1 MPPRQ
6 KITKEMIL
14 EKGFELARQ
23 KGIETVNSRNIAKE
37 LNCSTQPIFSQFKTM
52 EDLRKGVFD
61 FACNKFV
68 DEVLKNSNDEN
79 FLGLTTKWYLNLL
92 RNEQNLYKMLYFSS
106 GFSESPLIE
115 LFLNYESNKQ
125 IILKLQKDYLLSKEQ
140 CLDILLRSFV
150 VLHGIGSLITFNK
163 FEISDDEIVNIVRK
177 TVIDMVKGYS
187 NMNKG

>member
-14 EKGFELARQ
+14 EKGFELAR
-23 KGIETVNSRNIAKE
+23 KRGIETVNSRNIARE

-68 DEVLKNSNDEN
+68 GEVLKNSNDEN

-125 IILKLQKDYLLSKEQ
+125 IILKLQKDYLLSREQ

-163 FEISDDEIVNIVRK
+163 FEISDDEIVSIVRR
-177 TVIDMVKGYS
+177 TVIDMAKGYG